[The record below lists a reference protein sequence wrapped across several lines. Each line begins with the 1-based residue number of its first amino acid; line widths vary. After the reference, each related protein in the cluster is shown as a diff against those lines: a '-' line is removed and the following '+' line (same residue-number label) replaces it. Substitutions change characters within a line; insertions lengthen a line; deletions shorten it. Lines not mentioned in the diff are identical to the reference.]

1 MRLYLMQHGKARP
14 KEEDPDRSLSD
25 EGRAEVG
32 RVAGFLAKTDV
43 VRSLPIL
50 HSGKTRARQTAE
62 GLARAVEGA
71 RVEEVEGLAPLDD
84 PAVWAGRLDGP
95 ADGPAEGVVLVG
107 HLPHLA
113 RLTSLLLTGDP
124 DRETVRFSNA
134 GVVCLERGA
143 NGGWVLL
150 WSVVPALLA

>member
-71 RVEEVEGLAPLDD
+71 RVEEVERNLSTTMGHSTGLIREQCP
-84 PAVWAGRLDGP
+84 VW
-95 ADGPAEGVVLVG
+95 
-107 HLPHLA
+107 
-113 RLTSLLLTGDP
+113 
-124 DRETVRFSNA
+124 
-134 GVVCLERGA
+134 
-143 NGGWVLL
+143 
-150 WSVVPALLA
+150 

>member
-1 MRLYLMQHGKARP
+1 MRVYLVRHGKARP

-25 EGRAEVG
+25 KGQAEVD
-32 RVAGFLAKTDV
+32 RVAGFLAQTDV

-62 GLARAVEGA
+62 GLARAFEGA

-95 ADGPAEGVVLVG
+95 AEGIVLVG

-134 GVVCLERGA
+134 GIRYTRHWARSKRSQGC
-143 NGGWVLL
+143 
-150 WSVVPALLA
+150 ST